1 MRIAQL
7 APPVERVPPAL
18 YGGTERVVSA
28 LTEELVRRGHE
39 VTLFAS
45 GDSLTA
51 ATLAPVCTRALRLDP
66 AVADV
71 NVYTMR
77 ALGRAFARA
86 GEFDLIHSHLD
97 YSALP
102 FAALAHTPVVT
113 TLHGRLDLPDLPAI
127 FGDYPAAPLVSV
139 SASQRAPLRQA
150 NWVATV
156 YNGIDLGNYRTVRT
170 APGDYFAFLG
180 RISPEKNVEAAI
192 RIAHRTGIP
201 LKIAAKI
208 DKADAAYY
216 EHVVRPLIDG
226 RFIEYVGEIGE
237 AEKNTFLGGAY
248 ALLFPI
254 CWPEPFGLVMT
265 EAMASGTPVL
275 ATRHGAVSEVVT
287 DGETGFIRDT
297 IDELIAAAQRIP
309 ELDRRACRR
318 RVAARFSAAAMAD
331 GYEAVYRGLVARRP
345 LPVLATPGPWIAGW
359 ASGHRPVPLSAGPA
373 IPLAYGLTEG

>member
-7 APPVERVPPAL
+7 APPVERVPPDL

-45 GDSLTA
+45 GDSETA
-51 ATLAPVCTRALRLDP
+51 ATLVPVCAHALRFDP
-66 AVADV
+66 TVADAT
-71 NVYTMR
+71 VYTMR

-97 YSALP
+97 YYTLP

-127 FGDYPAAPLVSV
+127 FSDYPAAPLVSV

-156 YNGIDLGNYRTVRT
+156 YNGIDLGSYQTVYT
-170 APGDYFAFLG
+170 TPGDYFAFLG
-180 RISPEKNVEAAI
+180 RISPEKNVVAAI
-192 RIAHRTGIP
+192 RIAHQTGIP
-201 LKIAAKI
+201 LKIAAKV

-226 RFIEYVGEIGE
+226 RLIEYVGEIGE
-237 AEKNTFLGGAY
+237 AEKNAFLGGAY

-254 CWPEPFGLVMT
+254 RWPEPFGLAMT

-275 ATRHGAVSEVVT
+275 AIRYGAVPEVVA
-287 DGETGFIRDT
+287 DGESGFIRDT
-297 IDELIAAAQRIP
+297 VSELTAAALRIP

-318 RVAARFSAAAMAD
+318 RVAACFSAAAMAD
-331 GYEAVYRGLVARRP
+331 GYEAVYQDLVARRD
-345 LPVLATPGPWIAGW
+345 LPVLTVPGPWGAGW
-359 ASGHRPVPLSAGPA
+359 SVRHRPVPLPVEPA
-373 IPLAYGLTEG
+373 IASAHGFTAG